1 MTDSTS
7 SEQFAISPW
16 KAEFK
21 DPVTES
27 TYRKRIMIRSA
38 RELRV
43 AVFVWALLLLLFCF
57 NDYLILGCSEE
68 FLRAFLSRAI
78 VIVPLL
84 VFAFVLG
91 RRPQQAVAGHTVTV
105 LLIYGF
111 TCFFELYFLYPRVAI
126 PYIIMV
132 TMVILISLFVFI
144 PNRLIFAAFAA
155 LYGII
160 GTTIAVALATPANN
174 RDVAGLIVAL
184 FLPTIVGFMAA
195 YRLHTTWRKEFT
207 ALHQTKLANE
217 ELRREIDQRSKLEEE
232 LRRQASTDPL
242 TGLYNRRFYEQ
253 LLEREIKQAK
263 RYGSSLALCVLDL
276 DRFKDVNDSYGHAS
290 GDVALCRVADACR
303 DELRES
309 DIIGRLGGEEF
320 ILILPRTDA
329 AGAVVVADRLR
340 ERIAATEVETEN
352 ARFHVTVSIGVT
364 ELQPADTDI
373 TELIRRADEAMYLSK
388 AEGRNKV
395 RLC

>member
-1 MTDSTS
+1 
-7 SEQFAISPW
+7 
-16 KAEFK
+16 
-21 DPVTES
+21 
-27 TYRKRIMIRSA
+27 MIRSA

-43 AVFVWALLLLLFCF
+43 AVLVWALLLFFFCL
-57 NDYLILGCSEE
+57 NDYTILGYSEK

-84 VFAFVLG
+84 VFVFVLG

-111 TCFFELYFLYPRVAI
+111 TCFFELYFLYPRTSI

-132 TMVILISLFVFI
+132 TMVMLISLFVFI

-160 GTTIAVALATPANN
+160 GTTVAVALATPANN
-174 RDVAGLIVAL
+174 RDVGGLIVAL
-184 FLPTIVGFMAA
+184 FLPTVVGFIAA
-195 YRLHTTWRKEFT
+195 YRLNITRRREFA
-207 ALHQTKLANE
+207 ALHQTELVNE

-242 TGLYNRRFYEQ
+242 TGLYNRRFYEH
-253 LLEREIKQAK
+253 LFEREFKQAK

-290 GDVALCRVADACR
+290 GDVALCKVADACR

-320 ILILPRTDA
+320 VLILPQTDA
-329 AGAVVVADRLR
+329 AGAFVVADRLR
-340 ERIAATEVETEN
+340 ERIAAMEVETEN

-364 ELQPADTDI
+364 ELRPADTGI
-373 TELIRRADEAMYLSK
+373 TDLIRRADEAMYLSK

-395 RLC
+395 QRC